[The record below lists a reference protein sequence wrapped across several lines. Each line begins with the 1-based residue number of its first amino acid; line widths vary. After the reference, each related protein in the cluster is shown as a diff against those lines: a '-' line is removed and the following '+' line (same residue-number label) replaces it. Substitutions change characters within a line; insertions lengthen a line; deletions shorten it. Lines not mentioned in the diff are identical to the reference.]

1 MGDVAKKKGIPRWNE
16 LVLCTATRVTPFA
29 AWCNL
34 DEWETPE
41 GKSME
46 GMIHISEVAG
56 RWVKDIRKFV
66 KQGKQYIARVVRIDR
81 EKGFI
86 NLSLKRVSKFDQR
99 EKTETDRKNKRITG
113 MLMQIARRVGKDTV
127 EKDAEDAII
136 PKLAALN
143 RFDDA
148 YEALEQTADDPG
160 IADEAGIEAPWKDAL
175 MEVLRRNFQEKEIE
189 IKAVV
194 EMGITA
200 ADGVRQISKVLS
212 GFEKSSGAA
221 VKYISAPKYMVKLKT
236 KTPKEG
242 KKRLE
247 DALGAAVKEM
257 EKLGGKASYE
267 IEK

>member
-1 MGDVAKKKGIPRWNE
+1 MIAMAKRKGVPKWND
-16 LVLCTATRVTPFA
+16 LVLCTVTRVTPFA

-34 DEWETPE
+34 DEWETPD
-41 GKSME
+41 GKPVE

-56 RWVKDIRKFV
+56 KWVKDIRKFV
-66 KQGKQYIARVVRIDR
+66 KTDKQYIARVVRIDR

-113 MLMQIARRVGKDTV
+113 MLMQIARRIGKDKV

-136 PKLAALN
+136 PKLAALD

-148 YEALEQTADDPG
+148 YEALEETADEPS

-189 IKAVV
+189 IKATV
-194 EMGITA
+194 EMSSTA
-200 ADGVRQISKVLS
+200 ADGVKQISRVLS
-212 GFEKSSGAA
+212 EFEKSSGTV
-221 VKYISAPKYMVKLKT
+221 VKYISAPKYMVGLRT
-236 KTPKEG
+236 KTPKDG
-242 KKRLE
+242 KKKLE
-247 DALGAAVKEM
+247 EALAAAVKEM
-257 EKLGGKASYE
+257 EKLGGKAGYE

>member
-1 MGDVAKKKGIPRWNE
+1 MAKKKGIPRWNE
-16 LVLCTATRVTPFA
+16 LVLCTVTRVTPFA
-29 AWCNL
+29 AWCTL
-34 DEWETPE
+34 DEWETPD
-41 GKSME
+41 GKPVE

-56 RWVKDIRKFV
+56 KWVKDIRKFV
-66 KQGKQYIARVVRIDR
+66 KQDKQYITRVVRIDR

-113 MLMQIARRVGKDTV
+113 MLMQIGKRVGKDD
-127 EKDAEDAII
+127 KAAEDAII
-136 PKLAALN
+136 PKLAALD

-148 YEALEQTADDPG
+148 YEALEETADDPA

-175 MEVLRRNFQEKEIE
+175 MEVLRRNFQEKEVE
-189 IKAVV
+189 IKATV
-194 EMGITA
+194 EMSSTA
-200 ADGVRQISKVLS
+200 ADGVKQISKALS
-212 GFEKSSGAA
+212 EFEKSSGAV
-221 VKYISAPKYMVKLKT
+221 VKYISAPKYMVGLRT

-242 KKRLE
+242 TRKLE
-247 DALGAAVKEM
+247 EALAAAVKEM